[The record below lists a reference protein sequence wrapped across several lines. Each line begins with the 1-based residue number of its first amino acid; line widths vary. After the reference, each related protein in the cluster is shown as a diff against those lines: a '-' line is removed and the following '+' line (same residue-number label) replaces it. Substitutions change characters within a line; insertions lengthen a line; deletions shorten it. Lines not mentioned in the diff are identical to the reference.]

1 MPLIVHW
8 PAGIPRERNGTLET
22 QPGHLVDMMRT
33 TVDVTGAAYPT
44 ERGGHKI
51 QPMEG
56 ASLVP
61 AFSGRPIDRKAPIFW
76 EHEGNRA
83 IRKGQWKLVMK
94 FMGPWE
100 LYDIEADRTEQNNL
114 IDQEPELA
122 KQLTTEWEAWAKRS
136 DVDQWEGEL
145 RHDSGDPI
153 KETHQPKKAD
163 LQIQRRLNRG

>member
-1 MPLIVHW
+1 
-8 PAGIPRERNGTLET
+8 
-22 QPGHLVDMMRT
+22 MRT
-33 TVDVTGAAYPT
+33 AVDVTGAAYPT
-44 ERGGHKI
+44 ERDGHKI

-83 IRKGQWKLVMK
+83 IRQGKWKLVMK
-94 FMGPWE
+94 FLGPWE

-114 IDQEPELA
+114 IEREPELA
-122 KQLTTEWEAWAKRS
+122 KQLIAEWEAWAKRS

-145 RHDSGDPI
+145 RQDSGEPVKKDKPSDKP
-153 KETHQPKKAD
+153 KEKA
-163 LQIQRRLNRG
+163 QA